1 MNLTIL
7 PLRAII
13 SESLILLVVIA
24 IESWFFQRRLNLIP
38 KVSVEYATVMNLIS
52 TCVGWVFFFYGVSLL
67 PNILEKQMVAYI
79 LFGKIGGTIYP
90 LFIPVLVLSFLSSL
104 IVKLVGFNL
113 CDSLWNKKSKN
124 NGVGINISQALEELR
139 TPKFMVI
146 TLAHTCSHLAIGC
159 ILFLQRSELT

>member
-24 IESWFFQRRLNLIP
+24 IESWFFQLRLNFIP
-38 KVSVEYATVMNLIS
+38 KVSVEYATVMNLMS

-67 PNILEKQMVAYI
+67 PRMWEKQMVAYI
-79 LFGKIGGTIYP
+79 LFGKIGTIYP
-90 LFIPVLVLSFLSSL
+90 LFMLFIFVGFLISL

-113 CDSLWNKKSKN
+113 CDSLWNKNSKN
-124 NGVGINISQALEELR
+124 HAASINISQVLGELR

-146 TLAHTCSHLAIGC
+146 TLAHTCSNLAIGL
-159 ILFLQRSELT
+159 ILFLQRYELR